1 MPRSNSGALAKGFQ
15 LIPFADATAH
25 MVKKVGCDNTGVAAA
40 FLMLFDSATT
50 PAESSVP
57 DFEKAVA
64 ASSSVEIDFN
74 QQGERFSKG
83 LYAVLSSTSAT
94 LTTVATAVGWFQTT
108 YQ

>member
-1 MPRSNSGALAKGFQ
+1 MARSNSGALVKGFQ
-15 LIPFADATAH
+15 LIPFADGTAH

-40 FLMLFDSATT
+40 FLMIFDSAIT
-50 PAESSVP
+50 PAEGSAP

-64 ASSSVEIDFN
+64 ASSSVELDFN

-83 LYAVLSSTSAT
+83 LYAVLSSTAAV
-94 LTTVATAVGWFQTT
+94 LATVATNVGWFQTT